1 MKTNKTI
8 DWEQRTY
15 EIAKEIYP
23 YFIEAAMSGEDNF
36 FRTWV
41 RENDKD
47 ITTEPAL
54 FALKYAETLSC
65 MLMAQNDMDKN
76 PEDAPW

>member
-36 FRTWV
+36 FRAWV

-54 FALKYAETLSC
+54 FALKYAETLTC
-65 MLMAQNDMDKN
+65 MLMAQNN
-76 PEDAPW
+76 EDNKKRKAQ

>member
-36 FRTWV
+36 FRAWV

-54 FALKYAETLSC
+54 LALKYAETLTC
-65 MLMAQNDMDKN
+65 MLMAQNN
-76 PEDAPW
+76 EDNKKRKAQ